1 MQRPRLLILGLI
13 LMVSLPLA
21 ACGPAAAP
29 TVASPAP
36 ATAPVADAPST
47 LGSIATPPTSP
58 PEAAPTETIF
68 VGPGGQYATDPATVN
83 LAAGRP
89 TMVKFFAFW

>member
-1 MQRPRLLILGLI
+1 
-13 LMVSLPLA
+13 
-21 ACGPAAAP
+21 
-29 TVASPAP
+29 
-36 ATAPVADAPST
+36 